1 MLDELFPNIGI
12 QTETA
17 RELISSLITTSSAH
31 QLKRI
36 LDDFDSLRAFD
47 EGKVKAVVTSAQPL
61 SEEQVR
67 RLTSVLQKQLAEGD
81 ELELEQHVDEALLG
95 GLKVEMN
102 DQQVDL
108 SVSQRLGELDAAL
121 RSQ

>member
-67 RLTSVLQKQLAEGD
+67 RLTSVLQKQLAEGE

>member
-1 MLDELFPNIGI
+1 M
-12 QTETA
+12 
-17 RELISSLITTSSAH
+17 
-31 QLKRI
+31 
-36 LDDFDSLRAFD
+36 
-47 EGKVKAVVTSAQPL
+47 
-61 SEEQVR
+61 R
-67 RLTSVLQKQLAEGD
+67 RLKSVLQKQLGD
-81 ELELEQHVDEALLG
+81 GEELELDQQVDEALLG